1 MKSRFFTL
9 LLCLLAAVA
18 FTGCNIFGSSSSDS
32 PGVSTGNLRIKVV
45 SSAATNTVVDATVK
59 TSNGDVSTRDGD
71 FHVLNAVAIDN
82 NGKVRLTITPTGAF
96 IGLETFEAVASNQ
109 TTHAEYKLNPLE
121 DGNVKKNVNFTTAQ
135 KLDVATTIGSAT
147 IEFAAGS
154 VKNGDN
160 VVTDTNVT
168 IAYVEPKSETALDS
182 FPGSFMGVR
191 TDNSTTAF
199 VTFGFIYVNLGEGN
213 KLVSPAT
220 ITMNIGTAAQVTAAP
235 AEMPFWHY
243 ENGVWKE
250 VGTAKKVGNN
260 YVVAVDHFSWYNL
273 DQPISVE
280 RLDVIVASQ
289 TSDIT
294 DTQFSHHGNDF
305 DKNDLSIR
313 VAGARVLVVASN
325 EEQGSEEMGTWRSD
339 SPVWQEAKITDS
351 TGKASFNIPANR
363 RFSIKVKTADKEVEA
378 YSYEVVGGVATAF
391 VNMSGFSYR

>member
-18 FTGCNIFGSSSSDS
+18 FTGCNLFGSSSSDG
-32 PGVSTGNLRIKVV
+32 PGTTYGNLRIKVV
-45 SSAATNTVVDATVK
+45 SSADTNTVVDATVQ
-59 TSNGDVSTRDGD
+59 TSNGDFSTRDGD
-71 FHVLNAVAIDN
+71 FHVLNSVAIDN

-109 TTHAEYKLNPLE
+109 TTHAEYKLNPLPP
-121 DGNVKKNVNFTTAQ
+121 GNVKSNVDFTTAQ
-135 KLDVATTIGSAT
+135 TLDVSTSIGSAT
-147 IEFAAGS
+147 IAFSAGS

-160 VVTDTNVT
+160 IVTDTDVT
-168 IAYVEPKSETALDS
+168 IAYVEPISETALDS

-199 VTFGFIYVNLGEGN
+199 VTYGFIYVNLGEGN
-213 KLVSPAT
+213 QLVSPAT
-220 ITMNIGTAAQVTAAP
+220 ITMNIPAAKRATAPDT
-235 AEMPFWHY
+235 MPFWNY
-243 ENGVWKE
+243 ENGVWTE
-250 VGTAKKVGNN
+250 VGTAEKIGDN
-260 YVVAVDHFSWYNL
+260 YVVSVNHFSWYNL
-273 DQPISVE
+273 DAPIEVS

-289 TSDIT
+289 TSEIS
-294 DTQFSHHGNDF
+294 DTEWAHHDNSF

-325 EEQGSEEMGTWRSD
+325 EEQGTEEMGTWRSD

-351 TGKASFNIPANR
+351 TGKASFNIPTNR

-391 VNMSGFSYR
+391 VNMSGFQYR